1 MKFNT
6 QYLYSKLKEFVSEFD
21 RMPSIREL
29 QKYIWYKSTRSISL
43 IYAELI
49 ELWMLERKWTKYYL
63 TWMEEEELV
72 SKKQIKEILLKYI
85 ESEENFINLTWIWSW
100 KRYHEVRKQIY
111 KDITITLLNL

>member
-6 QYLYSKLKEFVSEFD
+6 QHLYSKLKEFVSEFD

-43 IYAELI
+43 IYQELI
-49 ELWMLERKWTKYYL
+49 MFWMLDKKWKKYYL

-72 SKKQIKEILLKYI
+72 SKRQIREILFAFI
-85 ESEENFINLTWIWSW
+85 ESEERFIALPWIWSLR
-100 KRYHEVRKQIY
+100 KYHEVRKQIY

>member
-6 QYLYSKLKEFVSEFD
+6 QHLYSKLKEFVSEFD

-72 SKKQIKEILLKYI
+72 SKKQIREILFKYI
-85 ESEENFINLTWIWSW
+85 ECEENFIQLPWIGSW

>member
-6 QYLYSKLKEFVSEFD
+6 QHLYSKLKEFVSEFD

-49 ELWMLERKWTKYYL
+49 ELWML
-63 TWMEEEELV
+63 
-72 SKKQIKEILLKYI
+72 KKK
-85 ESEENFINLTWIWSW
+85 
-100 KRYHEVRKQIY
+100 
-111 KDITITLLNL
+111 

>member
-6 QYLYSKLKEFVSEFD
+6 QHLYSKLKEFVSEFD

-85 ESEENFINLTWIWSW
+85 ECEENFIKLPWIWSW

>member
-1 MKFNT
+1 MKINT
-6 QYLYSKLKEFVSEFD
+6 QHLYSKLKEFVSEFD

-29 QKYIWYKSTRSISL
+29 QSYVWYKSTRSISL
-43 IYAELI
+43 IYQELI

-72 SKKQIKEILLKYI
+72 SKKQIRDILLKYI
-85 ESEENFINLTWIWSW
+85 ECEENFIKLPWIWSW
-100 KRYHEVRKQIY
+100 GRYHEVRKQIY